1 MNANVVSH
9 ALAGHDCRVSGP
21 FDARPQM
28 RKEVK
33 QMKRAV
39 TSKKTIAAMLVAAAA
54 LAGGSFAG
62 VGHTASAAHGGK
74 QFSLCPPA
82 C

>member
-1 MNANVVSH
+1 MYANVVTY
-9 ALAGHDCRVSGP
+9 ALAGHDSRVSGP

-39 TSKKTIAAMLVAAAA
+39 NSKKAIAATLAAATA
-54 LAGGSFAG
+54 LAAGSF
-62 VGHTASAAHGGK
+62 TATSHSAPATHDGK
-74 QFSLCPPA
+74 RLSWCPPA